1 MAGGLDAAGP
11 WWKGLSILS
20 CHKLVSG
27 VQEKSNHLATVN
39 GNGQGSLGYRW
50 TRRVAHVTR
59 PGECDGSPD
68 VPRPVAISPRYF
80 FFYSRST
87 NKLKSISRG
96 LQLPGECLELDP
108 QWPRW
113 AGDWL
118 LAVLPFP
125 ILSLARAHRVAKV
138 SRIA

>member
-1 MAGGLDAAGP
+1 MAAPMCLGRSQSP
-11 WWKGLSILS
+11 
-20 CHKLVSG
+20 
-27 VQEKSNHLATVN
+27 
-39 GNGQGSLGYRW
+39 QG
-50 TRRVAHVTR
+50 T
-59 PGECDGSPD
+59 
-68 VPRPVAISPRYF
+68 F

-87 NKLKSISRG
+87 KKLKSISRG

-108 QWPRW
+108 QWPGW